1 MLAGKDADGVEVCG
15 GGGEGYS
22 WKNGRS
28 DGGDAVVV
36 GVGVKGTS
44 VDDGGDG
51 AGGESSGKNGWWSV
65 RRLLTVVVVPEFAS
79 VEIKMKKKMVNFM
92 VG

>member
-1 MLAGKDADGVEVCG
+1 MLAGKEADGVEVCG

-22 WKNGRS
+22 WKNGWS

-51 AGGESSGKNGWWSV
+51 AGVGDYDDGVKIDWKKSERISMNVCVK
-65 RRLLTVVVVPEFAS
+65 TVGVMCV
-79 VEIKMKKKMVNFM
+79 
-92 VG
+92 